1 MTKQRVLIA
10 MSGGVDS
17 TAAAL
22 MLQRSGYHV
31 DGVMLRL
38 HGEADESAERDARAA
53 AERLGIGFTLL
64 DGQAEFRRCVIQ
76 PFIADYCAART
87 PNPCIRC
94 NESIKFG
101 LLMDYALNNGYDYL
115 ATGHY
120 ARVEHDTAA
129 GRSRLLR
136 GTDKRKDQSYVLC
149 RLTQHQLSHLL
160 LPLGDIDKTQAR
172 QMTQDAGL
180 LNADRG
186 DSQDICFIPD
196 GDYISFLEREGVV
209 LEGGSFIDE
218 NGTVLGPHRGLPC
231 YTIGQGKGLGIA
243 LGRHVY
249 VLAKDATNNTVTL
262 GDNDRLFTD
271 TLTANEMYWLV
282 GVAPV
287 SPFRCTAKTRYS
299 QKECPATAEILPDGR
314 LRLIF
319 DEAQRAITPGQAVVL
334 YSGDEVL
341 GGGTIE

>member
-38 HGEADESAERDARAA
+38 HGESDESAERDARAA

-120 ARVEHDTAA
+120 ARVLHDTAA
-129 GRSRLLR
+129 GRIRL
-136 GTDKRKDQSYVLC
+136 
-149 RLTQHQLSHLL
+149 
-160 LPLGDIDKTQAR
+160 
-172 QMTQDAGL
+172 
-180 LNADRG
+180 
-186 DSQDICFIPD
+186 
-196 GDYISFLEREGVV
+196 
-209 LEGGSFIDE
+209 
-218 NGTVLGPHRGLPC
+218 
-231 YTIGQGKGLGIA
+231 
-243 LGRHVY
+243 
-249 VLAKDATNNTVTL
+249 
-262 GDNDRLFTD
+262 
-271 TLTANEMYWLV
+271 
-282 GVAPV
+282 
-287 SPFRCTAKTRYS
+287 
-299 QKECPATAEILPDGR
+299 
-314 LRLIF
+314 
-319 DEAQRAITPGQAVVL
+319 
-334 YSGDEVL
+334 
-341 GGGTIE
+341 

>member
-1 MTKQRVLIA
+1 MTRQRVLIA

-22 MLQRSGYHV
+22 LLQKEGYHV
-31 DGVMLRL
+31 DGVMLHL
-38 HGEADESAERDARAA
+38 HGAADASAEQDARAA

-64 DGQAEFRRCVIQ
+64 DGQEAFRRCVID
-76 PFIADYCAART
+76 PFINDYCAART

-101 LLMDYALNNGYDYL
+101 LLMDFALSNGYDYL

-120 ARVEHDTAA
+120 ARVKHDATT

-136 GTDKRKDQSYVLC
+136 GIDNRKDQSYVLC

-160 LPLGDIDKTQAR
+160 LPLGEMDKAQAR
-172 QMTQDAGL
+172 RITQEAGL

-196 GDYISFLEREGVV
+196 GDYISFLEREGVT

-218 NGTVLGPHRGLPC
+218 DGTVLGQHRGLPC

-249 VLAKDATNNTVTL
+249 VLAKDAANNTVTL
-262 GDNDRLFTD
+262 GDNDRLFTHE
-271 TLTANEMYWLV
+271 LTANEMNWLS
-282 GVAPV
+282 GETPA

-299 QKECPATAEILPDGR
+299 QKESSATAEVLPDGR
-314 LRLIF
+314 LYLTF

-334 YSGDEVL
+334 YDGDEVI